1 MRFGDGGQEIRA
13 GRTRRAEQH
22 DRPAGG
28 LRESE
33 SLEGR
38 AALVHVDAVPQ
49 PLALGDGERKR
60 GRARA
65 RADEGGGDAGHVQ
78 FTDQRASEA
87 EVCFTDAVRVGPVVH
102 HGAPHSSGPSTV
114 RSFSSVSVNSAA
126 GWDRAT
132 MPAPAHA
139 VALLPRAR
147 AERKATAN
155 SPSPF
160 DCR

>member
-1 MRFGDGGQEIRA
+1 MCLGDGGQEICASRA
-13 GRTRRAEQH
+13 RRAEQH

-28 LRESE
+28 LCESE
-33 SLEGR
+33 RLEGR
-38 AALVHVDAVPQ
+38 AALVHVDAAPQ
-49 PLALGDGERKR
+49 SLTLGDGECKR

-65 RADEGGGDAGHVQ
+65 RADEGGGDAGQVQ
-78 FTDQRASEA
+78 LADQRASEA
-87 EVCFTDAVRVGPVVH
+87 EVRFTDTVRVGPVVH

-114 RSFSSVSVNSAA
+114 RNFSSVSVNSAA
-126 GWDRAT
+126 GRDRAT